1 MAQRTVLKCL
11 FLRPMTRLEGASSN
25 QGAGGSSPS
34 GRAIIQV
41 LTLLTF

>member
-1 MAQRTVLKCL
+1 MAQRTVRKGL
-11 FLRPMTRLEGASSN
+11 FLGKITHLGCSFSN

-41 LTLLTF
+41 LTLVTF